1 MALKEDIIIVVQM
14 NPQHTIPVLVDGDV
28 VINESRAAA
37 QYLVNK
43 YGWDDCKL
51 YPSDPVAR
59 AAIDSRLY
67 FDIGT
72 FYRSFMDCYVSFKS
86 QFL

>member
-1 MALKEDIIIVVQM
+1 M
-14 NPQHTIPVLVDGDV
+14 VDGDV

-37 QYLVNK
+37 QYLINK

-51 YPSDPVAR
+51 YPTDPGVR
-59 AAIDSRLY
+59 AKIDSRLY

-72 FYRSFMDCYVSFKS
+72 FYRAFGDGYVSLNYYDVFDRVNY
-86 QFL
+86 